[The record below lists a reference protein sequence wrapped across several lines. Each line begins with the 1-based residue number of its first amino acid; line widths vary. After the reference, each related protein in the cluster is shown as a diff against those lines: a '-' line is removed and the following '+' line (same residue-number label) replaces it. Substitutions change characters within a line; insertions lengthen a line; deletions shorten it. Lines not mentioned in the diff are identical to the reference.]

1 MSLTSV
7 DAIVDKYDIDYST
20 FEFDKYDF
28 LMSAFSGVMTGLIDI
43 FLVGVPK
50 NGILTKLADEKV
62 DELVKQFAKFSGWNP
77 KEGKEN
83 NIASAIGFLEK
94 KFKVNYGH

>member
-7 DAIVDKYDIDYST
+7 DAIVDKYDIDIDIDYST

-43 FLVGVPK
+43 FLVGVP
-50 NGILTKLADEKV
+50 
-62 DELVKQFAKFSGWNP
+62 
-77 KEGKEN
+77 
-83 NIASAIGFLEK
+83 
-94 KFKVNYGH
+94 